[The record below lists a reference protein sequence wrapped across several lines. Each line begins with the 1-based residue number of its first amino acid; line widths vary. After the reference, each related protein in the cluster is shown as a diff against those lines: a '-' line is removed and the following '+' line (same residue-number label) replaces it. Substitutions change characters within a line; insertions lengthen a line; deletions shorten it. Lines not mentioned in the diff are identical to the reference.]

1 MKIIESISEMREYSQ
16 QLKRENKVIASVDT
30 DAELHDGHMALIK
43 IAKENSDV
51 VVLGICHTIYYFE
64 HSTEKY
70 EVHLKL
76 YKQDFIEKE
85 IKICELNN
93 VDVLF
98 LPSMDDLYTNSST
111 ISLDSLPLN
120 VKNFLQTPPI
130 NIKFILGAKELYNI
144 TLPDITVLGQKD
156 VYQTFI
162 LKSLIKQLNLSIKV
176 IMIPTIRDSDGLAFS
191 SRNKLLSKS
200 ERQNATSV
208 YQSLQE
214 VSAWTAYPSIEHVKM
229 YINEYITRN
238 NGSVYYTEICC
249 AKTLEELNSID
260 KETVIVVAARFGEVD
275 ILHNIII
282 KPNHNNT

>member
-1 MKIIESISEMREYSQ
+1 MKIIESIEEMREYSQ
-16 QLKRENKVIASVDT
+16 QLKNDGKTIGLIDT
-30 DAELHDGHMALIK
+30 EGCLHDGHMFLVK
-43 IAKENSDV
+43 IAKENVDV
-51 VVLGICHTIYYFE
+51 VILGICHTIYYFE

-76 YKQDFIEKE
+76 YQQDFIEKE

-120 VKNFLQTPPI
+120 VQNFLQTLPI

-144 TLPDITVLGQKD
+144 TLPDIIVLGQKD

-191 SRNKLLSKS
+191 SRNQLLTFS
-200 ERQNATSV
+200 ERCNATSI
-208 YQSLQE
+208 YQTLHEISR
-214 VSAWTAYPSIEHVKM
+214 W
-229 YINEYITRN
+229 
-238 NGSVYYTEICC
+238 SVYPPVVEIKEHITKRINQANGHVSHLDICC
-249 AKTLEELNSID
+249 AETLEELDSID
-260 KETVIVVAARFGEVD
+260 RKFVIIVDVFFGKIMLGD
-275 ILHNIII
+275 NIII
-282 KPNHNNT
+282 EP

>member
-1 MKIIESISEMREYSQ
+1 MKIIESGEEMREYSQ
-16 QLKRENKVIASVDT
+16 QLKNDGKTIGLIDT
-30 DAELHDGHMALIK
+30 EGCLHDGHMFLVK
-43 IAKENSDV
+43 IAKENVDV
-51 VVLGICHTIYYFE
+51 VILGICHTIYYFE

-76 YKQDFIEKE
+76 YQQDFIEKE

-120 VKNFLQTPPI
+120 VQNFLQTLPI

-144 TLPDITVLGQKD
+144 TLPDIIVLGQKD

-191 SRNKLLSKS
+191 SRNQLLTFS
-200 ERQNATSV
+200 ERCNATSI
-208 YQSLQE
+208 YQTLYEISKWSSYPPIEKIKEHITNRINQANGH
-214 VSAWTAYPSIEHVKM
+214 VSHLD
-229 YINEYITRN
+229 
-238 NGSVYYTEICC
+238 ICC
-249 AKTLEELNSID
+249 AETLEELDSID
-260 KETVIVVAARFGEVD
+260 RKFVIIVDVFFGKIMLGD
-275 ILHNIII
+275 NIII
-282 KPNHNNT
+282 DL

>member
-1 MKIIESISEMREYSQ
+1 MKIIESIDEMQEYSQ
-16 QLKRENKVIASVDT
+16 QLKNDGKTIGLIDT
-30 DAELHDGHMALIK
+30 EGNLHNGHMSLVK
-43 IAKENSDV
+43 IAKDNVDV
-51 VVLGICHTIYYFE
+51 VILGICHTLYYFE

-70 EVHLKL
+70 EIHLKL

-120 VKNFLQTPPI
+120 VQNFLQTPPI

-144 TLPDITVLGQKD
+144 ILPDITVLGQKD

-176 IMIPTIRDSDGLAFS
+176 IMIPTIRDSDGLASS
-191 SRNKLLSKS
+191 SRNRYLSDS
-200 ERQNATSV
+200 ERQDATSI
-208 YQSLQE
+208 YQTLHE
-214 VSAWTAYPSIEHVKM
+214 VSRWSTYPSIAKIKEHITNRINQANGDIS
-229 YINEYITRN
+229 YID
-238 NGSVYYTEICC
+238 ICC
-249 AKTLEELNSID
+249 SETLKELDSID
-260 KETVIVVAARFGEVD
+260 REAVIVVAAKFGEID
-275 ILHNIII
+275 LTDNIII
-282 KPNHNNT
+282 KPRGIK

>member
-1 MKIIESISEMREYSQ
+1 MKIIESGEEMREYSQ
-16 QLKRENKVIASVDT
+16 QLKNDGKTIGLIDT
-30 DAELHDGHMALIK
+30 EGCLHDGHMFLVK
-43 IAKENSDV
+43 IAKENVDV
-51 VVLGICHTIYYFE
+51 VILGICHTIYYFE

-76 YKQDFIEKE
+76 YQQDFIEKE

-120 VKNFLQTPPI
+120 VQNFLQTLPI

-144 TLPDITVLGQKD
+144 TLPDIIVLGQKD

-191 SRNKLLSKS
+191 SRNQLLTFS
-200 ERQNATSV
+200 ERCNATSI
-208 YQSLQE
+208 YQTLHEISR
-214 VSAWTAYPSIEHVKM
+214 W
-229 YINEYITRN
+229 
-238 NGSVYYTEICC
+238 SVYPPVAEIKEHITNRINQANGHVSHLDICC
-249 AKTLEELNSID
+249 AETLEELDLID
-260 KETVIVVAARFGEVD
+260 RKFVIIVDVFFGEIQLGD
-275 ILHNIII
+275 NIII
-282 KPNHNNT
+282 EP